1 MTTDRDAS
9 TTPSFYTPGQAVVI
23 SATVLDSSGAPAPD
37 ALVTATVSM
46 TTTDNPALA
55 TLALH
60 NGGAGDVYTATLSG
74 AHTTLPGSYVI
85 SVVASQAGVI
95 TSAPTDDSF
104 VVSARTLTFSGQ
116 ITFPST
122 VHQGDAI
129 AVSGAVYS
137 AALAPD
143 AVTLALDDVDSSGTV
158 LSTLGTQVVSNIPA
172 QGSQSFNM
180 TVDSTA
186 LGVGAHHL
194 RLRLIDLPSDEDPAS
209 TTVVTGDVQIA
220 AARPAMQ
227 VAPNP
232 VTILVPAGSSQ
243 STAITVTNP
252 APLAALQGITMT
264 LSDEGNAQAR
274 PPSWLTL
281 SATSLPDVAA
291 GGSAGFAITA
301 NPSSSIAPGVYQTYL
316 VVGSSNAP
324 SQAIPLTI
332 VVDSGRHG
340 SMRFVV
346 TDGVGQAVPDAQ
358 VLLTEQSAPYTQL
371 NATSDAHGQAL
382 VASVSA
388 GIPYSY
394 TVTAPGFELARDNIM
409 LDPTAGVYT
418 ATASSPATTPSAL
431 AVGVRDLSA
440 ATQRGYRATTLDLA
454 TPQDTTTG
462 AANKTVYVSLT
473 PKTVDAQWS
482 VTPIT
487 IKDTYNTT
495 LHLTFQPGPEEPA
508 LVILPQHFQFNSLHP
523 RQSGTLSVYNPSTV
537 HVSNVV
543 VSARDIAGVAF
554 TLTYT
559 DTQTGQVSSGAAITV
574 TGIAALSHVEIHY
587 DATAICPPGYSSL
600 GGSVT
605 ASGTYQYLPIM
616 PALALD
622 NAHGRGVTGSTAQD
636 MVIHMGLT
644 NVGYDTTA
652 NLNASPNPGG
662 NLHVDTPSASD
673 LGDLDPNAVEPISFT
688 LHTQNLSAG
697 VYTST
702 VAVNSGYGQPST
714 LAFTATVDSSGAVGV
729 DYDYTESSEQPRTA
743 SVSAMPASVGDAS
756 CLTPPSNPGPA
767 PVVVFNNGILSIVY
781 GGSVPPLEGFSIP
794 PMPQPGANEAVQLEI
809 AQRTTFTRQAFAAN
823 LRLTDVAASALQDVG
838 VSLHVT
844 DVSGADRTTDFAITP
859 PTTSGYSAGGGLGA
873 IASGASA
880 DNAWTLI
887 PDANAGGTTAA
898 GQVYSVTASYVYII
912 DGTLVRE
919 TTQAATITVYPMPQ
933 LRVSYVIPQDII
945 AFQPFKLGVI
955 VQNTG
960 YGPVNNL
967 SIESGQPVIVGN
979 ASGTFIHFTLLSA
992 SLAGA
997 AVPVAHNSLTL
1008 PFGSIAPGQ
1017 SKAGYWTMITDQD
1030 GRFTNFAATY
1040 QEQPYDGVPLS
1051 PLIQSEGAYIV
1062 TRGDVAIGEPVLQ
1075 LTSTDSNN
1083 PTADPALSTD
1093 LIDLVSG
1100 DTLPVTI
1107 EDASVSQYATTAS
1120 TVTVASAAA
1129 VPGYLLALVPDAFPP
1144 TYPLTNSIIQITARD
1159 DGGTRVVAP
1168 QAYWQQNGK
1177 VFILDYPAGNV
1188 TYSIDYL
1195 APQPHT
1201 PILSVAP
1208 DVVPADGVS
1217 TATITLSHAPAGD
1230 QVRLISSRGSIDTF
1244 STDYGTTNASG
1255 AFTATISSTTPG
1267 TSILTAQDLATGQ
1280 TFNTSVQVAFGE
1292 KGITLPPTTGAV
1304 DIIAINS
1311 QIPLNGR
1318 FLPGIPLPNRI
1329 HVTVNWKGTTP
1340 GWIDFIL
1347 NGVTYS
1353 EPANAP
1359 GASHIFDMGFDL
1371 RPGGNSLH
1379 IVAYNA
1385 AGQPSDPFDAAPY
1398 SAALPSWL
1406 TGLVNPNNWKVKSGF
1421 EPSYGINIAI
1431 PSDGIDLEA
1440 PGLGPAGDSGK
1451 TQFAINGGLDVPTT
1465 CTGPIDLSAEAG
1477 LEKSF
1482 KFLGVTLGGQVT
1494 ASGDLGADVRQCAI
1508 DTTTISGAVK
1518 VGLTVFGEKKWPVL
1532 VFVVDYITPGAGDAL
1547 QEALPSDLLSILG
1560 NVYIRGSLSGTF
1572 GAEAMTTSASSPWL
1586 QWHDIMF
1593 GGGPGIKAG
1602 YTWDQEELG
1611 TSLDLSL
1618 GLSGV
1623 ASFAS
1628 SPGRLV
1634 GNLSDLHFDNV
1645 TVTGEASMEYAI
1657 GGFGQKFPYTVQFTY
1672 SPNGVRSSAARL
1684 APRPH
1689 IKKSVLY
1696 AIPHITAH
1704 DYARFQGAGKR
1715 QTFASFAARI
1725 PQSDIDG
1732 QNTLVFRLS

>member
-46 TTTDNPALA
+46 TTTDNSALA

-60 NGGAGDVYTATLSG
+60 NGGAGDVYTATLSA
-74 AHTTLPGSYVI
+74 AHTSLPGSYVI
-85 SVVASQAGVI
+85 AVVASQAGVL
-95 TSAPTDDSF
+95 TAAPTDDSF
-104 VVSARTLTFSGQ
+104 VVSARTLAFSGQ
-116 ITFPST
+116 ITFPSA
-122 VHQGDAI
+122 VRQGDAI

-143 AVTLALDDVDSSGTV
+143 AVTLALDDVDGSGTV
-158 LSTLGTQVVSNIPA
+158 LATLGTQVLSNIPA
-172 QGSQSFNM
+172 QGSQPFNM

-194 RLRLIDLPSDEDPAS
+194 RLRLIDLPPDEDPAS

-227 VAPNP
+227 VTPDP
-232 VTILVPAGSSQ
+232 LTILVPAGGSQ
-243 STAITVTNP
+243 STSITVTNP

-264 LSDEGNAQAR
+264 LSAEGNAQAR
-274 PPSWLTL
+274 PPSWLAL

-301 NPSSSIAPGVYQTYL
+301 NPSSSIATGVYQTYL

-324 SQAIPLTI
+324 RQVILLTV

-371 NATSDAHGQAL
+371 TATSDAHGQAL

-418 ATASSPATTPSAL
+418 ATASSPATASIAM
-431 AVGVRDLSA
+431 AVGTRDLSA
-440 ATQRGYRATTLDLA
+440 AMLHGYHATALDLA
-454 TPQDTTTG
+454 TTQDTATTG
-462 AANKTVYVSLT
+462 GAASKTVHVSLT
-473 PKTVDAQWS
+473 AQAVKAEWS

-508 LVILPQHFQFNSLHP
+508 LVILPQYFQFDSLHP
-523 RQSGTLSVYNPSTV
+523 RQSGQLSVYNPSTV

-543 VSARDIAGVAF
+543 VSARDIPGVAF

-559 DTQTGQVSSGAAITV
+559 DTQTGQVSSGSSITV
-574 TGIAALSHVEIHY
+574 TGIAALSHVDIHY
-587 DATAICPPGYSSL
+587 DATSTCPPGYGSL
-600 GGSVT
+600 TGSVT
-605 ASGTYQYLPIM
+605 ASGTYQYLPIV
-616 PALALD
+616 PTLALD
-622 NAHGRGVTGSTAQD
+622 KAPVGGVTGSTAQN
-636 MVIHMGLT
+636 MVIHTGLT
-644 NVGYDTTA
+644 NVGYNTTTG
-652 NLNASPNPGG
+652 LNMTREAGG
-662 NLHVDTPSASD
+662 ALPIDTPSDAN
-673 LGDLDPNAVEPISFT
+673 LVALDPRDGEPISFT

-702 VAVNSGYGQPST
+702 VAIQSGYGDPST

-729 DYDYTESSEQPRTA
+729 NYDFTDGGEQPRTA
-743 SVSAMPASVGDAS
+743 AVSAAPVGDAS
-756 CLTPPSNPGPA
+756 CLTPPPNPGPA
-767 PVVVFNNGILSIVY
+767 PVVVFNNGILFIDYRSY
-781 GGSVPPLEGFSIP
+781 VPPLQGFLIP
-794 PMPQPGANEAVQLEI
+794 PMPQPGANEAVQLEL

-823 LRLTDVAASALQDVG
+823 LRLTDVAASPLQGVG

-844 DVSGADRTTDFAITP
+844 DASGADRTADFAVTA
-859 PTTSGYSAGGGLGA
+859 PTTSGYTSGA

-887 PDANAGGTTAA
+887 PDAKAGGTTAA
-898 GQVYSVTASYVYII
+898 GQVYNVTASYHYII
-912 DGTLVRE
+912 DGSIVVE
-919 TTQAATITVYPMPQ
+919 TTQAAHITVYPMPQ
-933 LRVSYVIPQDII
+933 LQVSYVIPQDII

-1093 LIDLVSG
+1093 LIDLVGG
-1100 DTLPVTI
+1100 DTLPVTV

-1159 DGGTRVVAP
+1159 DGDTRVVAP

-1177 VFILDYPAGNV
+1177 VFILGYPAGNV

-1255 AFTATISSTTPG
+1255 TFTATISSTTPG

-1371 RPGGNSLH
+1371 RPGGNSL
-1379 IVAYNA
+1379 
-1385 AGQPSDPFDAAPY
+1385 P
-1398 SAALPSWL
+1398 
-1406 TGLVNPNNWKVKSGF
+1406 
-1421 EPSYGINIAI
+1421 
-1431 PSDGIDLEA
+1431 
-1440 PGLGPAGDSGK
+1440 
-1451 TQFAINGGLDVPTT
+1451 
-1465 CTGPIDLSAEAG
+1465 
-1477 LEKSF
+1477 
-1482 KFLGVTLGGQVT
+1482 
-1494 ASGDLGADVRQCAI
+1494 
-1508 DTTTISGAVK
+1508 
-1518 VGLTVFGEKKWPVL
+1518 VGL
-1532 VFVVDYITPGAGDAL
+1532 
-1547 QEALPSDLLSILG
+1547 
-1560 NVYIRGSLSGTF
+1560 
-1572 GAEAMTTSASSPWL
+1572 SSPR
-1586 QWHDIMF
+1586 HD
-1593 GGGPGIKAG
+1593 PD
-1602 YTWDQEELG
+1602 T
-1611 TSLDLSL
+1611 
-1618 GLSGV
+1618 
-1623 ASFAS
+1623 
-1628 SPGRLV
+1628 P
-1634 GNLSDLHFDNV
+1634 
-1645 TVTGEASMEYAI
+1645 
-1657 GGFGQKFPYTVQFTY
+1657 
-1672 SPNGVRSSAARL
+1672 
-1684 APRPH
+1684 
-1689 IKKSVLY
+1689 
-1696 AIPHITAH
+1696 
-1704 DYARFQGAGKR
+1704 
-1715 QTFASFAARI
+1715 
-1725 PQSDIDG
+1725 
-1732 QNTLVFRLS
+1732 